1 MTNDIEQRLDAL
13 ANTVASLP
21 KYGVAETPRVLDSI
35 REDIGDIQ
43 DELTAIKMQP
53 KSPTGLSTAQ
63 VDAKLHQLAQKLMQ
77 ATSGAFKERL
87 QTTEKRIDEVA
98 EDARRHTDG
107 SLADIRANANK
118 ALSGIEA
125 SAFAGVAA
133 IRALLRNEV

>member
-1 MTNDIEQRLDAL
+1 MSTDLEQKLDAL
-13 ANTVASLP
+13 AATVASLP
-21 KYGVAETPRVLDSI
+21 KYGQAETPRALGNI
-35 REDIGDIQ
+35 REDITDLR
-43 DELTAIKMQP
+43 DELQAIKAQP
-53 KSPTGLSTAQ
+53 APAKGPSMAQ
-63 VDAKLHQLAQKLMQ
+63 VEQKLNTLAHTLMK